1 MTHKILILALCNT
14 FFFMT
19 EEIEAGVKMKP
30 KTRRQKM
37 VYKVH
42 LPHMRRKTA
51 QVKNSL
57 HLMNKESFQNI
68 NFRKGNDFSSHYQQ

>member
-1 MTHKILILALCNT
+1 MTHKIRVLALCNT

-30 KTRRQKM
+30 KTRRQKV

-51 QVKNSL
+51 QVKNSKISIL
-57 HLMNKESFQNI
+57 EKATISLLITNNKM
-68 NFRKGNDFSSHYQQ
+68 